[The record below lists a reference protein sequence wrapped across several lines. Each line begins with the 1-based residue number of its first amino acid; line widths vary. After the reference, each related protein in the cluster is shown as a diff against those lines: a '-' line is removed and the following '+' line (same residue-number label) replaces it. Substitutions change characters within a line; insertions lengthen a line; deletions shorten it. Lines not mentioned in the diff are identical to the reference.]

1 MKTLKTITILSIIA
15 IIAACSSGPKVKTA
29 ELENKGTSVGVSTPD
44 WVKTYVGQGISK
56 VQAQY
61 ENKYCVIG
69 EESSANK
76 QFALAWADNFSAQQ
90 RIGAM
95 LRTGIQSRLEAKVD
109 AQSQSKGSSNSAL
122 SSGTAEYRQQIDN
135 VLNSVVNVSYSG
147 AQRDSDW
154 WILTRRYDPDQEDL
168 YTDEYT
174 AYVLYTV
181 PKTELN
187 RQIASALE
195 TSVSKDSILYD
206 ATIELANEILLKG
219 VDYLDPKAQ

>member
-1 MKTLKTITILSIIA
+1 
-15 IIAACSSGPKVKTA
+15 
-29 ELENKGTSVGVSTPD
+29 
-44 WVKTYVGQGISK
+44 
-56 VQAQY
+56 
-61 ENKYCVIG
+61 
-69 EESSANK
+69 
-76 QFALAWADNFSAQQ
+76 
-90 RIGAM
+90 
-95 LRTGIQSRLEAKVD
+95 
-109 AQSQSKGSSNSAL
+109 
-122 SSGTAEYRQQIDN
+122 

-147 AQRDSDW
+147 ARRDSDW